1 MKLLGVVN
9 EVGGFRNWNFMPQ
22 SVSLRRGEKKR
33 INVFRALNILN
44 SHIFDWR
51 ALLRGLGACI
61 ALLARQKNKNS
72 DKNNIPFIGPVAR
85 AGRRLIE

>member
-1 MKLLGVVN
+1 MRW
-9 EVGGFRNWNFMPQ
+9 GGFGIGISCHSQ
-22 SVSLRRGEKKR
+22 SPSDVEKKR

-44 SHIFDWR
+44 SHIFNWR